1 MKKVPNLR
9 FKEFSGE
16 WESNKIEKICDIITD
31 YVAAGSF
38 ENIRNSVTY

>member
-16 WESNKIEKICDIITD
+16 WESRPLSEL
-31 YVAAGSF
+31 VAQIDEELASYLKELGL
-38 ENIRNSVTY
+38 